1 MSWPWMPEVRQVQAE
16 GIDVAYF
23 IGVGRLWFHSISA
36 WVFLL
41 CFFADAAAALGMPRN
56 RGEWV
61 SWPLGG
67 VAVCGSVLSVCLSI
81 FQVPSG
87 PPLELDEDLR

>member
-1 MSWPWMPEVRQVQAE
+1 MWHTSLEWGGCGFTVSQH
-16 GIDVAYF
+16 G
-23 IGVGRLWFHSISA
+23 
-36 WVFLL
+36 VFLL

-67 VAVCGSVLSVCLSI
+67 VAVCGSVLSVCLSV

-87 PPLELDEDLR
+87 PLLELDEDLR